1 MQKHKVM
8 MAFFI
13 ASEALFFIGLIISY
27 LYYNHLTG
35 NSSLAASYLDI
46 KKTGVF
52 TGSLILSSV
61 TMHIA
66 GVKFKNGHR
75 KIGWLIFTIIL
86 GIIFLI
92 GQGMEYARLYSAN
105 ITISQNIFG
114 SSFFTLTGF
123 HGLHVL
129 IGLIVLTIISRLVYS
144 GKYKIIETQ
153 AFQNATMYWHFVD
166 GVWIAV
172 FSVVYIWTMAA
183 A

>member
-13 ASEALFFIGLIISY
+13 ASEAIFFIGLIVSY
-27 LYYNHLTG
+27 MYYNHLATH
-35 NSSLAASYLDI
+35 SSLAASYLDI
-46 KKTGVF
+46 KKTGFF
-52 TGSLILSSV
+52 TAALILSSV

-66 GVKFKNGHR
+66 GVKFKNGDR
-75 KIGWLIFTIIL
+75 KIGWVIFTIIL

-92 GQGMEYARLYSAN
+92 GQGSEYARLYSAN
-105 ITISQNIFG
+105 ITISQNLFG
-114 SSFFTLTGF
+114 STFFTLTGF

-129 IGLIVLTIISRLVYS
+129 IGLILLTIISRLVYS
-144 GKYKIIETQ
+144 GKYVKIETQ
-153 AFQNATMYWHFVD
+153 AFENITMYWHFVD
-166 GVWIAV
+166 GVWIVV